1 MDRSEASERSRFT
14 LKDPGSAITHLI
26 GALLSVVGLVVL
38 VILAAR
44 RGTPWHVVSFAIFGA
59 SLVLLYTAS
68 TVYHALQVSQRATVA
83 LRKVDHSMIFVL
95 IAGSYTPFCLLP
107 LRGPWGWSLLGVAWG
122 AALLG
127 IIMKLFWLD
136 APRWLYTSVYVVM
149 GWMVVIALG
158 PLLRAT
164 PLPVT
169 LWLMAGGLL
178 YTVGAVFYAT
188 RWPNPWPG
196 KFGFHEI
203 WHLFVLAGSLAHFS
217 AVLHLLPFSPAL

>member
-1 MDRSEASERSRFT
+1 MNHLEASDRSRFR
-14 LKDPGSAITHLI
+14 LKDPASAITHLV
-26 GALLSVVGLVVL
+26 GAVLSVVGLAVL
-38 VILAAR
+38 VTLAAQ

-68 TVYHALQVSQRATVA
+68 TIYHSLRVSPRATTA
-83 LRKVDHSMIFVL
+83 LRKLDHSMIFVL
-95 IAGSYTPFCLLP
+95 IAGTYTPFTLLP

-127 IIMKLFWLD
+127 ILVKLLWLE
-136 APRWLYTSVYVVM
+136 APRWLYTLVYILM

-158 PLLRAT
+158 PLVRTAPVPAT
-164 PLPVT
+164 V
-169 LWLMAGGLL
+169 WLGVGGLF
-178 YTVGAVFYAT
+178 YTVGAVLYAT

-203 WHLFVLAGSLAHFS
+203 WHLFVMAGSVAHFT
-217 AVLHLLPFSPAL
+217 AVLHLGASGQSL